1 MKSSRNVVRK
11 GFTLVELLIVIVL
24 VGMLSAMM
32 MISSSDSVTSA
43 QRAEIVGNLRTMRVG
58 ALAMYAENPKK
69 YDTDPPS
76 KEDLARYM
84 GLAYIDEGY
93 NIVVGTGDDK
103 MGKKWYVTYGPIS
116 YTDERTL
123 VDKLAAVAK
132 KAGLY
137 GCGNEAKQMYPNQ
150 YGSLAGTTEYVG
162 MWVR

>member
-24 VGMLSAMM
+24 ISMLSTMM

-58 ALAMYAENPKK
+58 ALAMYAENPQK

-76 KEDLARYM
+76 KKDLARYM

-93 NIVVGTGDDK
+93 DIVVGTGDDK
-103 MGKKWYVTYGPIS
+103 MGKKWYVTYGPI
-116 YTDERTL
+116 DETEKTL
-123 VDKLAAVAK
+123 IAKLKSVAK

-137 GCGNEAKQMYPNQ
+137 GSGGTTGEMYPNE
-150 YGSLAGTTEYVG
+150 YGTFGSEKYVG

>member
-58 ALAMYAENPKK
+58 ALAMYAENPKE
-69 YDTDPPS
+69 YDTTPPS
-76 KEDLARYM
+76 KEDLAEYM

-93 NIVVGTGDDK
+93 DIVVGSGNGNK
-103 MGKKWYVTYGPIS
+103 GRNWYVTYGPIEE
-116 YTDERTL
+116 TEKTL
-123 VDKLAAVAK
+123 IEKLKSVAK
-132 KAGLY
+132 KANLY
-137 GCGNEAKQMYPNQ
+137 GCGTEAKQMYPNQ
-150 YGSLAGTTEYVG
+150 YGSSGATEYVG

>member
-43 QRAEIVGNLRTMRVG
+43 QKAEIVGNLRTMRVG
-58 ALAMYAENPKK
+58 ALAMYAENPQK
-69 YDTDPPS
+69 YDTNPPT
-76 KEDLARYM
+76 KEELAKYM
-84 GLAYIDEGY
+84 GLAYIDESY
-93 NIVVGTGDDK
+93 DIVVGTGDT
-103 MGKKWYVTYGPIS
+103 MGKKWYVTYGSIS
-116 YTDERTL
+116 YENERTL

-137 GCGNEAKQMYPNQ
+137 GCGTEAKQMYPNQ
-150 YGSLAGTTEYVG
+150 YGTSGATEYVG

>member
-24 VGMLSAMM
+24 ISMLSTMI

-43 QRAEIVGNLRTMRVG
+43 QRVEIVGNLRTMRVG
-58 ALAMYAENPKK
+58 ALAMYAENPKE
-69 YDTDPPS
+69 YDTTPPS
-76 KEDLARYM
+76 KEDLATYM

-93 NIVVGTGDDK
+93 DIVVGSGSGNK
-103 MGKKWYVTYGPIS
+103 GRNWYVTYGPI
-116 YTDERTL
+116 DETEKTL
-123 VDKLAAVAK
+123 IAKLKSVAK

-137 GCGNEAKQMYPNQ
+137 GSGGTTGEMYPNE
-150 YGSLAGTTEYVG
+150 YGSFGSEKYVG